1 MSKFIIYNK
10 AKINDDDALMYAAET
25 VKKYKSKL
33 KAIGNVMY
41 LEYSDYIYG
50 LIKVEII
57 RNKTCYTIIIH

>member
-10 AKINDDDALMYAAET
+10 AKIHDDDALMYAAVT
-25 VKKYKSKL
+25 VKRYKSKL

-41 LEYSDYIYG
+41 LEYRDCIYG

-57 RNKTCYTIIIH
+57 RNKMCYTIIIH